1 MSLHVGAQRLRFA
14 AVISLEASDACVT
27 CRGGQRSEESSRQKL
42 VCLLDSLAPYPASH
56 RIGSAQYNKEQ
67 DRWTAHRCED
77 DDVRQ
82 P

>member
-1 MSLHVGAQRLRFA
+1 MSLHVGAQRLSFA
-14 AVISLEASDACVT
+14 AVISLEASDACVA
-27 CRGGQRSEESSRQKL
+27 CRAGEGSVDRSRQKKL
-42 VCLLDSLAPYPASH
+42 VCLRDAKPYGAV
-56 RIGSAQYNKEQ
+56 GSAQYNREQ